1 MSEATA
7 LAVNPETGRKANGQ
21 FAKGHTLS
29 PKHRSPRAIT
39 QAIRAI
45 AADDKVTEE
54 SLKLLVNIVKG
65 KANATVSEQIK
76 AAQFLMTQ
84 FTTSAKDDNDREIA
98 EEGNAAISDM
108 FNALKEMQK

>member
-1 MSEATA
+1 MNQSKAI
-7 LAVNPETGRKANGQ
+7 NPETGRDSHGR
-21 FAKGHTLS
+21 FSKGHKLS